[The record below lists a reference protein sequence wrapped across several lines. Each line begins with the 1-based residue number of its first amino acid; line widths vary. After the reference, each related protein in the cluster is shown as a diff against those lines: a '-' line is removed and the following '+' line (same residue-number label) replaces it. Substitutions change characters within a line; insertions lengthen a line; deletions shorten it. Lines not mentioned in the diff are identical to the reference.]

1 MPIYVNA
8 PRGFIGLAALG
19 ISLWLLSWLEP
30 VLIPI
35 ALAVLLTF
43 LLSPAVTLLERRRL
57 ARVPA
62 VLVMVAITFAFLGII
77 AWLVARQ
84 VTGLV
89 DTYPQYEQNLTAK
102 LDALHSSGAGF
113 IDKLQNMVERISYQ
127 LQRKKKPIV
136 NNPALERSAPPMPVT
151 VIQDSS
157 PFQLS
162 RLWSVLGPTLE
173 PFVAIGLTIVLLI
186 FMLIRR
192 EDLRDRV
199 ISLVGRS
206 HLTVT
211 TKALDEA
218 GERISR
224 YLLTQFAINAGYGA
238 AVAGGL
244 LVIGVPYA
252 LLWGFF
258 AALFRYIPYL
268 GAWLAALLPIGLT
281 LLLSET
287 WTTPLLVLA
296 WFLMLELVT
305 NMWIEPWLYGRGIGV
320 SPTATLVMVAFWA
333 WLWGPIGLVL
343 ATPLTVCL
351 VVLGKYV
358 PVLNFFDTLLGDQPA
373 IEAPVGYYQRLLAR
387 DQDEAAEIAAEQLT
401 TNALGQ
407 VFDGLLV
414 PALVY
419 AKRDVNREALNED
432 DQRFIIG
439 STRDVVAE
447 LVTLEE
453 KTIRAGEGSRA
464 TDATNDDIGERI
476 SVLGCA
482 ARDVSDEVALLM
494 FQALLDLQ
502 RYKVSLMASGLLASD
517 LVEQIR
523 KIMPAVVCI
532 AALPPGGVARARLL
546 CLRLRTQ
553 LPDVG
558 ILIGR
563 WGDTADIAKLRDQ
576 LINAGADEVAT
587 TLEDTVRQ
595 MATLRPLLHAR
606 SEQRS
611 SI

>member
-1 MPIYVNA
+1 VPIYFSA
-8 PRGFIGLAALG
+8 PRGFIGLATLG

-30 VLIPI
+30 LLIPI
-35 ALAVLLTF
+35 ALAILLTF

-62 VLVMVAITFAFLGII
+62 VLVMVAITFAFLGIF

-102 LDALHSSGAGF
+102 LEALHSSEAGF
-113 IDKLQNMVERISYQ
+113 IDKLQSMVERISYQ
-127 LQRKKKPIV
+127 LQRKKRPLAD
-136 NNPALERSAPPMPVT
+136 NPLPESGAPPMPVT

-173 PFVAIGLTIVLLI
+173 PFAAIGLTIVLLV

-224 YLLTQFAINAGYGA
+224 YLLTQFAINASYGA
-238 AVAGGL
+238 AVAAGL
-244 LVIGVPYA
+244 FFIGVPYA

-281 LLLSET
+281 LLVSET

-305 NMWIEPWLYGRGIGV
+305 NMWIEPWLFGRGIGV
-320 SPTATLVMVAFWA
+320 STTATLVMVAFWA

-358 PVLNFFDTLLGDQPA
+358 PALSFFDTLLGDQPA
-373 IEAPVGYYQRLLAR
+373 MEAPVGYYQRLLAR
-387 DQDEAAEIAAEQLT
+387 DQDEAAEIAAEHLKA
-401 TNALGQ
+401 NALGQ

-419 AKRDVNREALNED
+419 AKRDVDRQALNED
-432 DQRFIIG
+432 DQRFIIE
-439 STRDVVAE
+439 STRDVVAV
-447 LVTLEE
+447 LVTLGE
-453 KTIRAGEGSRA
+453 KTIRTREVA
-464 TDATNDDIGERI
+464 TDASNEDIGEGI

-482 ARDVSDEVALLM
+482 ARDVSDEAALLM
-494 FQALLDLQ
+494 LQALLDLR
-502 RYKVSLMASGLLASD
+502 RYKVSLIASGLLASD

-523 KIMPAVVCI
+523 EVMPAVVCI

-553 LPDVG
+553 FPDIR

-563 WGDTADIAKLRDQ
+563 WGDRADIAKLREQ

-595 MATLRPLLHAR
+595 MATLRPSLR
-606 SEQRS
+606 VCSKQGNS
-611 SI
+611 P